1 MERIWIA
8 GNSGSGK
15 TTLANLISEKLGIPV
30 FHRDYISW
38 HEDFTMRTENEQIA
52 LTKSI
57 TETSQWIFEGS
68 RFTAS
73 KIDGRLI
80 NVIRLFILK

>member
-15 TTLANLISEKLGIPV
+15 TTLVNLISEKLGIPV

-38 HEDFTMRTENEQIA
+38 HEDFTMRTDNVLEDKMLKPFIKKTPKK
-52 LTKSI
+52 LYSI
-57 TETSQWIFEGS
+57 QSQ
-68 RFTAS
+68 S
-73 KIDGRLI
+73 KAC
-80 NVIRLFILK
+80 